1 MDDFPFNVAL
11 EELKCLTCV
20 IQVLTCGQVDG
31 GERRP
36 FVAHSL
42 LQVMVDV
49 RLRDGRVI
57 DHVLEVIRR
66 LLNNAQVPRALR
78 RHQVT
83 DLPLMVRILLRSLRI
98 ASGLGRVAPEALL
111 LLKAGQ
117 ELLLEGSALVGWR
130 QERQDSAWWYM
141 HALTNWMPQSFFEV
155 LELLWF
161 YLTGAWFVDVADV
174 TRVTPLLLKEQLFE
188 LLLCLLHLSTS
199 LLLLEVALVELAAV
213 LRRISIRLSG
223 HHWLIYICNS
233 LVLHLQD
240 ELIMF
245 HRMLLQF
252 IDINRSFWKLDLLQL
267 FPPLLLLV
275 LLHLVKA
282 FL

>member
-1 MDDFPFNVAL
+1 MFFPQGSVFDIFGELFDFRLAVVRGHASILDQRFPLTGLDFLRLLLSLIHRLLIMDDFPFNVAL

-20 IQVLTCGQVDG
+20 IQVLTCGQVDC
-31 GERRP
+31 GERRSL
-36 FVAHSL
+36 VAHSL

-130 QERQDSAWWYM
+130 QERQDSAW
-141 HALTNWMPQSFFEV
+141 
-155 LELLWF
+155 
-161 YLTGAWFVDVADV
+161 
-174 TRVTPLLLKEQLFE
+174 
-188 LLLCLLHLSTS
+188 
-199 LLLLEVALVELAAV
+199 
-213 LRRISIRLSG
+213 
-223 HHWLIYICNS
+223 
-233 LVLHLQD
+233 
-240 ELIMF
+240 
-245 HRMLLQF
+245 
-252 IDINRSFWKLDLLQL
+252 
-267 FPPLLLLV
+267 
-275 LLHLVKA
+275 
-282 FL
+282 